1 MSWHQLKSKY
11 ENTCYECR
19 ESFNVGTPIFWDD
32 STHKVKHVKCSL
44 EIKPNILVKS
54 FGSTRHVLTSFDIN
68 HKQRNTF
75 QPTKMNDFQKRKE
88 RREFER
94 DSLK

>member
-1 MSWHQLKSKY
+1 
-11 ENTCYECR
+11 
-19 ESFNVGTPIFWDD
+19 
-32 STHKVKHVKCSL
+32 
-44 EIKPNILVKS
+44 
-54 FGSTRHVLTSFDIN
+54 LTSFDIN